1 MSAAGAGTE
10 LAQDRGAMQ
19 TNQDTTTDRSLGT
32 IVRGLT
38 EDFSTLFRSEVA
50 LAKLELKETVAGL
63 GGGIGLFAGAL
74 FCGLFGLALLL
85 VTLILVIALWIPA
98 WASTLII
105 AVLLFIVTGVLAMM
119 GKKKFSAVEFVPTE
133 TVKSVKADVEAIKG
147 DIARVRSR

>member
-1 MSAAGAGTE
+1 
-10 LAQDRGAMQ
+10 MQ
-19 TNQDTTTDRSLGT
+19 TNQSTTEDRSLGA

-50 LAKLELKETVAGL
+50 LAKLELKETVSKL

-74 FCGLFGLALLL
+74 FCGLFGLTLLL
-85 VTLILVIALWIPA
+85 VTLILVIAIWIPA

-105 AVLLFIVTGVLAMM
+105 AVLLFAVTGILASM
-119 GKKKFSAVEFVPTE
+119 GKKKFSAVQFVPNE
-133 TVKSVKADVEAIKG
+133 TVSSVKADVEAIKG

>member
-1 MSAAGAGTE
+1 
-10 LAQDRGAMQ
+10 MQ
-19 TNQDTTTDRSLGT
+19 TNQSTTEDRSFGT

-50 LAKLELKETVAGL
+50 LAKLELKEAVSKL

-74 FCGLFGLALLL
+74 FCGLFGLTLLL

-98 WASTLII
+98 WAATLII
-105 AVLLFIVTGVLAMM
+105 AVLLFVVTGVLAMM
-119 GKKKFSAVEFVPTE
+119 GKKKFSGVQFVPTE
-133 TVKSVKADVEAIKG
+133 TVSSVKADVEAIKG